1 MKTLELRS
9 ISRFVTLSLN
19 DPLFSNA
26 PDKFWVED
34 PDGNRWEVFVF
45 HEDVETNDPQYQPAA
60 VADATA
66 CCGPNS

>member
-26 PDKFWVED
+26 PG
-34 PDGNRWEVFVF
+34 PDFVI
-45 HEDVETNDPQYQPAA
+45 EIA
-60 VADATA
+60 VARCELIAEDMEESKIHLVGSMRI
-66 CCGPNS
+66 GPVRTTLS